1 MNRTRKR
8 ELRELNKLAWD
19 EQKDVFRTAASLDST
34 LKKNTAVIKRLRTSL
49 DSYQVLLREIQT
61 VALEKYLP
69 EVIAAVYEGLLKTKT
84 ASEIAAAVEVVSAL
98 HQRFQRDFTPQ
109 FTFTLAKGLATPRP
123 DALKG
128 LSPEQKER
136 EEKERF
142 ARQRVLLRVG
152 VELYLVGVV
161 RSVQDA
167 VCVDDS
173 MAAKG
178 SNGGAKPSGIVSG
191 KDATKKKDGDT
202 ELDPFPLE
210 VLKDLLNRDRDHLN
224 LPLVVLFVK
233 NFPYD
238 MLGVRPRN
246 LTRKNVEEDGA
257 TTAEKSANGEATNTD
272 TDGTPSPDSTD
283 PPLLSPELQQRFKN
297 VLTRYLESVK
307 SHIVRQHKHLQTQS
321 ARNAEAYVKSG
332 EIFEDRQ
339 ANYEKLVK
347 TQEKFIANAQVVAD
361 VIGVEMPDLPD
372 EKDGAEANGDSIIR
386 EGGSMFTSREDGSKF
401 GIWED
406 EDQRR
411 FYEDLID
418 LKARGVPA
426 VLLEDGKKR
435 KTEGEVKKSVEEDSV
450 ADDDSAGELKDTGA
464 SSPTDESNTGN
475 DESTSTTIANK
486 TIGAQVDA
494 LLVRLPELTNR
505 DLIDQAAFEFCFL
518 NSKASRNRLLKVLQD
533 VPRGRQD
540 LLPYYARLIATLNK
554 YLPDI
559 GKGMV
564 EYLDKEFR
572 SLQRRKDKELSE
584 VRSRNVRYL
593 SELTKFGIIPQHI
606 IFYCL
611 MVALQDFH
619 KINIDV
625 ICNTLENCGKYLL
638 RNPETSGRMTT
649 FLETLKKK
657 KDGIQYLGPQER
669 VAIENAFYYVNP
681 PERPAIAQK
690 ERSVMELFV
699 RKLIYLDLTKRNYV
713 KILKQLRKL
722 HWDDE
727 EVVSLLFK
735 VFTKIWRV
743 RYNNVH
749 ILAILVGALGR
760 YHQDFAYS
768 VIDEVLEQIS
778 LGLEQ
783 NNFKHNQRRIAQ
795 VKYLGELYNYKL
807 IDSPV
812 IFDALYRIVTFGHE
826 GGTPRPG
833 KVCPLDMPDD
843 FFRIRLV
850 CTLLDVC
857 GMCFDKGS
865 AKKKLDFFLTFFE
878 VVIFLAY
885 YIFTKDP
892 LSMDIEF
899 IIQDTFAQI
908 RPSWSLHTSLEEAGK
923 AFEEAVQNNYKPDEE
938 GNKSIGDQDE
948 VDEAESISDG
958 EQRGQYQDEEH
969 SDEGE
974 EDELPVPAIAPEQP
988 EESEE
993 DTSSE
998 EEEAIVV
1005 KLEEEERDPEAEA
1018 EFDRELA
1025 KLMQESVDARK
1036 FERKPLFDVPLPI
1049 KRAGSTLSR
1058 EATFDS
1064 DAGDNLANSSP
1075 PSGGGMMAFS
1085 LLTKKGNRQQTKVVE
1100 LPSNSGLA
1108 MAMRNTQEAERAE
1121 KMKIKELVMSYDRM
1135 EETSEI
1141 ESLERHAVANG
1152 VHLKY
1157 EKGSGRN
1164 AQRGRKLSL
1173 SDVNWVKG
1181 NLPPPPNQTQ
1191 NASEKRSQIPPLP
1204 ASEWPSLPP
1213 PITAAPVTT
1222 PTLRPFV
1229 PNTSLPAASSHT
1241 HHPSGRRKNHL
1252 F

>member
-1 MNRTRKR
+1 MNRARKR

-19 EQKDVFRTAASLDST
+19 ERKDVFKTAASLDST
-34 LKKNTAVIKRLRTSL
+34 LKKNTGVIKRLRSSL
-49 DSYQVLLREIQT
+49 DSYQVLLKEIQT

-98 HQRFQRDFTPQ
+98 HQRFQKDFTPQ
-109 FTFTLAKGLATPRP
+109 FTFTLARGLATPRP

-167 VCVDDS
+167 VSVDDGI
-173 MAAKG
+173 AAKG
-178 SNGGAKPSGIVSG
+178 TSGGAKPPGAMSG
-191 KDATKKKDGDT
+191 KDAAKKKDGDA
-202 ELDPFPLE
+202 ELEPFPLE

-238 MLGVRPRN
+238 ILGVRPRN

-257 TTAEKSANGEATNTD
+257 TSAEKPANGESTNTD
-272 TDGTPSPDSTD
+272 VNGMPPPDSTD
-283 PPLLSPELQQRFKN
+283 PPLLSPELQQRFKYI
-297 VLTRYLESVK
+297 LSRYLESVK
-307 SHIVRQHKHLQTQS
+307 THIVRQHKHLQAQS

-339 ANYEKLVK
+339 ANYEKLVR

-361 VIGVEMPDLPD
+361 VLGVEMPDLPD

-386 EGGSMFTSREDGSKF
+386 EGGSMFTSREDGNRF

-406 EDQRR
+406 DDQRR

-418 LKARGVPA
+418 LKTRGVPA
-426 VLLEDGKKR
+426 VLLEDGKKK
-435 KTEGEVKKSVEEDSV
+435 KTEGEAKVEEVKVGGEKKPAEEDNT
-450 ADDDSAGELKDTGA
+450 ADDDSAGDLKDTDA
-464 SSPTDESNTGN
+464 PSPTDESNAGN

-486 TIGAQVDA
+486 TIGAKVDA

-518 NSKASRNRLLKVLQD
+518 NSKASRNRLLKVLQE

-540 LLPYYARLIATLNK
+540 LLPYYARLIATLSK

-564 EYLDKEFR
+564 EYLDREFR

-593 SELTKFGIIPQHI
+593 SELTKFGVVPQHI
-606 IFYCL
+606 IFHCL
-611 MVALQDFH
+611 RVALEDFH
-619 KINIDV
+619 KIDIDV
-625 ICNTLENCGKYLL
+625 LCNTLENCGKYLL
-638 RNPETSGRMTT
+638 RSPETSGRMTT
-649 FLETLKKK
+649 FLETLKRK
-657 KDGIQYLGPQER
+657 KDGVQYLGPQER

-722 HWDDE
+722 HWDDK

-760 YHQDFAYS
+760 YHQDFAYT

-833 KVCPLDMPDD
+833 KICPLDMPDD

-865 AKKKLDFFLTFFE
+865 AKKKLDFFLTFFQ
-878 VVIFLAY
+878 Y
-885 YIFTKDP
+885 YTFTKDP

-899 IIQDTFAQI
+899 IIQDTFTQI
-908 RPSWSLHTSLEEAGK
+908 RPAWSLYTSLEEAGK
-923 AFEEAVQNNYKPDEE
+923 AFEEAVQKTYKPDEE
-938 GNKSIGDQDE
+938 NKSIGDQDE
-948 VDEAESISDG
+948 ADEAESISDG
-958 EQRGQYQDEEH
+958 ERRQYQDEEH

-974 EDELPVPAIAPEQP
+974 EDEPPAPAVAPEQP

-998 EEEAIVV
+998 DEEEIIF
-1005 KLEEEERDPEAEA
+1005 KLDEGERDPEAEA

-1025 KLMQESVDARK
+1025 KLMQESIDARK

-1049 KRAGSTLSR
+1049 KRGGSTLSR

-1064 DAGDNLANSSP
+1064 DIGDNLAASSPP

-1100 LPSNSGLA
+1100 LPSDSSLA

-1141 ESLERHAVANG
+1141 ESLERHAVANC

-1157 EKGSGRN
+1157 EKGSGRS

-1173 SDVNWVKG
+1173 SDVNW
-1181 NLPPPPNQTQ
+1181 T
-1191 NASEKRSQIPPLP
+1191 
-1204 ASEWPSLPP
+1204 
-1213 PITAAPVTT
+1213 
-1222 PTLRPFV
+1222 
-1229 PNTSLPAASSHT
+1229 
-1241 HHPSGRRKNHL
+1241 
-1252 F
+1252 